1 MVCRALQ
8 TRADESVCHLLLA
21 HNPKNRYG
29 LTLGSTGLTSKSLSL
44 IHIQQPTFPM
54 QPAAPASD
62 RLHRIDQARELMFTG
77 GAAAGVSP
85 WITRSWQR
93 CLGMGLQPAQTVG
106 FEAISAQH
114 MRRVQEASRPLV
126 QAAQPVLVELA
137 RAIADIRYFAI
148 LTNAQGIVVDVH
160 GPVDRQDR
168 RADVIAR
175 VGVDLSEKAVGT
187 TAISAALSELQP
199 VWMHRGE
206 HFFNDTGAYSCAG
219 APVFGPDGLCAGML
233 DLTGI
238 ETTERPALKHLVR
251 RSARSIENSWL
262 LSTDHALVLRLNW
275 PGNQPGDDSDGL
287 LTLDSEGR
295 VVGANPT
302 ARQMLSLTPDT
313 LGQTLHASEVFAAPW
328 ENLFDAASCDAVAQ
342 ELPLWSGLRL
352 QTQAMRSGNSALAA
366 PTSAGA
372 AGALAKQPSG
382 LANKNLKDAQTDM
395 IRDAVNQARGNV
407 AEAARS
413 LGISR
418 ATVYRKLGLPKA

>member
-1 MVCRALQ
+1 MPQ
-8 TRADESVCHLLLA
+8 TTH
-21 HNPKNRYG
+21 H
-29 LTLGSTGLTSKSLSL
+29 
-44 IHIQQPTFPM
+44 
-54 QPAAPASD
+54 SD
-62 RLHRIDQARELMFTG
+62 RLQRIEQARDWVFQG
-77 GAAAGVSP
+77 QPAIPGSGVSP
-85 WITRSWQR
+85 WIAQSWQR
-93 CLGMGLQPAQTVG
+93 CLSMGLQPSQAVG
-106 FEAISAQH
+106 FDAISAQH

-126 QAAQPVLVELA
+126 QAAQPVLAELA

-168 RADVIAR
+168 RAEVIAR

-187 TAISAALSELQP
+187 TAISAALTELQP
-199 VWMHRGE
+199 VWLHRGE
-206 HFFNDTGAYSCAG
+206 HFFQDTGVYSCAG

-287 LTLDSEGR
+287 ITLDHNGQI
-295 VVGANPT
+295 VGANPT
-302 ARQMLSLTPDT
+302 ARQMLSMSPGTD
-313 LGQTLHASEVFAAPW
+313 GQSQHASEVFASPW
-328 ENLFDAASCDAVAQ
+328 ENLFDAASRQAGAQ

-352 QTQAMRSGNSALAA
+352 QTQALRSGSRPASANSTKTPERAQAM
-366 PTSAGA
+366 
-372 AGALAKQPSG
+372 AKP
-382 LANKNLKDAQTDM
+382 LKDVQTEI
-395 IRDAVNQARGNV
+395 IRAAVQQARGNV

-418 ATVYRKLGLPKA
+418 ATVYRKLSLPRV

>member
-1 MVCRALQ
+1 MPLTAHHSDRLQRIEQARDLAFQGRA
-8 TRADESVCHLLLA
+8 E
-21 HNPKNRYG
+21 
-29 LTLGSTGLTSKSLSL
+29 TLGS
-44 IHIQQPTFPM
+44 
-54 QPAAPASD
+54 
-62 RLHRIDQARELMFTG
+62 
-77 GAAAGVSP
+77 GVSP
-85 WITRSWQR
+85 WISQSWQR
-93 CLGMGLQPAQTVG
+93 CLSMGLQPGQAVG
-106 FEAISAQH
+106 FDAISAQH

-126 QAAQPVLVELA
+126 QAAQPVLAELA

-168 RADVIAR
+168 RAEVIAR

-187 TAISAALSELQP
+187 TAISAALTELQP

-206 HFFNDTGAYSCAG
+206 HFFQDTGVYSCAG

-287 LTLDSEGR
+287 ITLDHNGQI
-295 VVGANPT
+295 VGANPT
-302 ARQMLSLTPDT
+302 ARQMLSLSPDT
-313 LGQTLHASEVFAAPW
+313 NGQTQHASEVFASPW
-328 ENLFDAASCDAVAQ
+328 ENLFDAASRQASAQ

-352 QTQAMRSGNSALAA
+352 QTQALRPGTRPAA
-366 PTSAGA
+366 AQSTKTTERVPVA
-372 AGALAKQPSG
+372 AKP
-382 LANKNLKDAQTDM
+382 LKDVQTEM
-395 IRDAVNQARGNV
+395 IREAVQQARGNV

-418 ATVYRKLGLPKA
+418 ATVYRKLGLPKS

>member
-1 MVCRALQ
+1 M
-8 TRADESVCHLLLA
+8 
-21 HNPKNRYG
+21 
-29 LTLGSTGLTSKSLSL
+29 
-44 IHIQQPTFPM
+44 PTI
-54 QPAAPASD
+54 APSSD
-62 RLHRIDQARELMFTG
+62 RLARIAQARELVFQG
-77 GAAAGVSP
+77 QNSLSSAGWGAGVSAG
-85 WITRSWQR
+85 IAQSWQR
-93 CLGMGLQPAQTVG
+93 CLAMGLQPNQAVG
-106 FEAISAQH
+106 FDAVSAQQ

-199 VWMHRGE
+199 VWLHRGE
-206 HFFNDTGAYSCAG
+206 HFFQDTGIYSCAG

-262 LSTDHALVLRLNW
+262 LSTAHALVLRLNW

-287 LTLDSEGR
+287 LTLDTEGHI
-295 VVGANPT
+295 VGANPT
-302 ARQMLSLTPDT
+302 ARQMLSLSPAS
-313 LGQTLHASEVFAAPW
+313 LGETLHASEVFASPW
-328 ENLFDAASCDAVAQ
+328 ENLFDAANRQGQSQ

-352 QTQAMRSGNSALAA
+352 QTQALRAG
-366 PTSAGA
+366 TSAPALQPQATAHRISA
-372 AGALAKQPSG
+372 AAKP
-382 LANKNLKDAQTDM
+382 LKDRQTEM
-395 IRDAVNQARGNV
+395 IHEAVNQARGNV
-407 AEAARS
+407 AEAARA

-418 ATVYRKLGLPKA
+418 ATVYRKLGAPKS

>member
-1 MVCRALQ
+1 MP
-8 TRADESVCHLLLA
+8 TIA
-21 HNPKNRYG
+21 HN
-29 LTLGSTGLTSKSLSL
+29 
-44 IHIQQPTFPM
+44 
-54 QPAAPASD
+54 SD
-62 RLHRIDQARELMFTG
+62 RQAGIAQARELIFQGHHSPG
-77 GAAAGVSP
+77 GWGSGVSDG
-85 WITRSWQR
+85 IAQSWQR
-93 CLGMGLQPAQTVG
+93 CLAMGLQPTQAVG
-106 FEAISAQH
+106 FDAVSAQQ

-168 RADVIAR
+168 RAEVIAR
-175 VGVDLSEKAVGT
+175 VGVDLSERAVGT
-187 TAISAALSELQP
+187 TAISAALTELQP
-199 VWMHRGE
+199 VWLHRGE
-206 HFFNDTGAYSCAG
+206 HFFQDTGIYSCAG

-262 LSTDHALVLRLNW
+262 LSTAHALVLRLNW

-287 LTLDSEGR
+287 LTLDRDGHI
-295 VVGANPT
+295 VGANPT
-302 ARQMLSLTPDT
+302 ARQMLSLSPATH
-313 LGQTLHASEVFAAPW
+313 GQTLHASDVFASSW
-328 ENLFDAASCDAVAQ
+328 ESLFDAASRRGQTQ

-352 QTQAMRSGNSALAA
+352 QIQALQPGQSATQPTAPRPAQDSA
-366 PTSAGA
+366 P
-372 AGALAKQPSG
+372 KP
-382 LANKNLKDAQTDM
+382 LKDVQTNM
-395 IRDAVNQARGNV
+395 IREAVNQSRGNV

-418 ATVYRKLGLPKA
+418 ATVYRKLGMPKS

>member
-1 MVCRALQ
+1 M
-8 TRADESVCHLLLA
+8 
-21 HNPKNRYG
+21 
-29 LTLGSTGLTSKSLSL
+29 
-44 IHIQQPTFPM
+44 PTI
-54 QPAAPASD
+54 APNSD
-62 RLHRIDQARELMFTG
+62 RQAGIAQARELVFQG
-77 GAAAGVSP
+77 NNSPAGWGSGVSDG
-85 WITRSWQR
+85 IAQSWQR
-93 CLGMGLQPAQTVG
+93 CLAMGLQPTQAVG
-106 FEAISAQH
+106 FDAVSAQQ

-175 VGVDLSEKAVGT
+175 IGVDLSEKAVGT
-187 TAISAALSELQP
+187 TAISAALTELQP
-199 VWMHRGE
+199 VWLHRGE
-206 HFFNDTGAYSCAG
+206 HFFQDTGIYSCAG

-238 ETTERPALKHLVR
+238 ETNERPALKHLVR

-262 LSTDHALVLRLNW
+262 LSTAHALVLRLNW

-287 LTLDSEGR
+287 LTLDSDGHI
-295 VVGANPT
+295 VGANPT
-302 ARQMLSLTPDT
+302 ARQMLSLSPDT
-313 LGQTLHASEVFAAPW
+313 NGQTLHASDVFASSW
-328 ENLFDAASCDAVAQ
+328 ESLFDAASRRGQTQ

-352 QTQAMRSGNSALAA
+352 QTQALQPGQSATQPTA
-366 PTSAGA
+366 PRPAQDSAP
-372 AGALAKQPSG
+372 KP
-382 LANKNLKDAQTDM
+382 LKDVQTNM
-395 IRDAVNQARGNV
+395 IREAVNQSRGNV

-418 ATVYRKLGLPKA
+418 ATVYRKLGMPKS

>member
-1 MVCRALQ
+1 MPLTA
-8 TRADESVCHLLLA
+8 HL
-21 HNPKNRYG
+21 N
-29 LTLGSTGLTSKSLSL
+29 
-44 IHIQQPTFPM
+44 
-54 QPAAPASD
+54 D
-62 RLHRIDQARELMFTG
+62 RLQRIEQAREMVFQG
-77 GAAAGVSP
+77 GSQGVDAGLSP

-93 CLGMGLQPAQTVG
+93 CIDMGLQPGQRVG
-106 FEAISAQH
+106 FDAISVQH

-126 QAAQPVLVELA
+126 QAAQPVLAELA
-137 RAIADIRYFAI
+137 RTIADIRYFAI
-148 LTNAQGIVVDVH
+148 LTNAEGVVVDAH

-168 RADVIAR
+168 RAEVIAR

-187 TAISAALSELQP
+187 TAISAALTELQP
-199 VWMHRGE
+199 VWLHRGE
-206 HFFNDTGAYSCAG
+206 HFYQDTGVYSCAG

-287 LTLDSEGR
+287 ITLDHNGQI
-295 VVGANPT
+295 VGANPT
-302 ARQMLSLTPDT
+302 ARQMLSMSPDT
-313 LGQTLHASEVFAAPW
+313 DGQTLHASEVFASPW
-328 ENLFDAASCDAVAQ
+328 ENLFDAASRQASAQ

-352 QTQAMRSGNSALAA
+352 QTQALRPGTRPAAAHSAKNSERAQAMTK
-366 PTSAGA
+366 P
-372 AGALAKQPSG
+372 
-382 LANKNLKDAQTDM
+382 LKDVQTEM
-395 IRDAVNQARGNV
+395 IREAVQQARGNV

-418 ATVYRKLGLPKA
+418 ATVYRKLGLPKS

>member
-1 MVCRALQ
+1 MPLTA
-8 TRADESVCHLLLA
+8 HL
-21 HNPKNRYG
+21 N
-29 LTLGSTGLTSKSLSL
+29 
-44 IHIQQPTFPM
+44 
-54 QPAAPASD
+54 D
-62 RLHRIDQARELMFTG
+62 RLQRIEQAREMVFQG
-77 GAAAGVSP
+77 GSQGVDAGLSP

-93 CLGMGLQPAQTVG
+93 CIDMGLQPGQRVG
-106 FEAISAQH
+106 FDAISVQH

-126 QAAQPVLVELA
+126 QAAQPVLAELA
-137 RAIADIRYFAI
+137 RTIADIRYFAI
-148 LTNAQGIVVDVH
+148 LTNAEGVVVDAH

-168 RADVIAR
+168 RAVVIAR

-187 TAISAALSELQP
+187 TAISAALTELQP
-199 VWMHRGE
+199 VWLHRGE
-206 HFFNDTGAYSCAG
+206 HFYQDTGVYSCAG

-287 LTLDSEGR
+287 ITLDTNGQIM
-295 VVGANPT
+295 GANPT
-302 ARQMLSLTPDT
+302 ARQMLSMSPDT
-313 LGQTLHASEVFAAPW
+313 DGQTLHASEVFASPW
-328 ENLFDAASCDAVAQ
+328 ENLFDAASRQASAQ

-352 QTQAMRSGNSALAA
+352 QTQALRPGTRPAAAHSAK
-366 PTSAGA
+366 TSERAQA
-372 AGALAKQPSG
+372 MTKP
-382 LANKNLKDAQTDM
+382 LKDVQTEM
-395 IRDAVNQARGNV
+395 IREAVQQARGNV

-418 ATVYRKLGLPKA
+418 ATVYRKLGLPKS

>member
-1 MVCRALQ
+1 MPLTAQ
-8 TRADESVCHLLLA
+8 T
-21 HNPKNRYG
+21 
-29 LTLGSTGLTSKSLSL
+29 
-44 IHIQQPTFPM
+44 
-54 QPAAPASD
+54 SD
-62 RLHRIDQARELMFTG
+62 RQQRIEHARELVFQG
-77 GAAAGVSP
+77 RSEAQDSGVSP
-85 WITRSWQR
+85 WIAQSWQR
-93 CLGMGLQPAQTVG
+93 CLSMGLQPGQAVG
-106 FEAISAQH
+106 FDAISAQH

-126 QAAQPVLVELA
+126 QAARPVLAELA

-168 RADVIAR
+168 RAEVIAR

-187 TAISAALSELQP
+187 TAISAALAELQP
-199 VWMHRGE
+199 VWLHRGE
-206 HFFNDTGAYSCAG
+206 HFFQDTGIYSCAG

-287 LTLDSEGR
+287 ITLDHNGQI
-295 VVGANPT
+295 VGANPT
-302 ARQMLSLTPDT
+302 ARQMLSMSPGTN
-313 LGQTLHASEVFAAPW
+313 GQTMHASEVFASAW
-328 ENLFDAASCDAVAQ
+328 ESLFDAANRQVGTQ

-352 QTQAMRSGNSALAA
+352 QTQALRPGARPLAA
-366 PTSAGA
+366 QKAINNERVQGA
-372 AGALAKQPSG
+372 AKP
-382 LANKNLKDAQTDM
+382 LKDVQTEM
-395 IRDAVNQARGNV
+395 IREAVQQARGNV

-418 ATVYRKLGLPKA
+418 ATVYRKLGLPKS